1 MIMKPEGLRGSAST
15 DLDPAYIIDDDAA
28 VRVALERLLIAAG
41 IRVRAFASADAFL
54 AAGQPMEGACII
66 LDVMMH
72 GLSGLD
78 LCRALKER
86 GVRAGFIFVTAHDTP
101 LARQQA
107 RDAGA
112 IAYFRKP
119 VDGRALIDAIEWARA
134 RGGS

>member
-1 MIMKPEGLRGSAST
+1 MKAQQPSVAATAASC
-15 DLDPAYIIDDDAA
+15 PIYIIDDDAA

-41 IRVRAFASADAFL
+41 IRVRAFPSADAFL

-78 LCRALKER
+78 LCRVLKER

-101 LARQQA
+101 DARQQA

-119 VDGRALIDAIEWARA
+119 VDGRALIDAIEWARG

>member
-1 MIMKPEGLRGSAST
+1 MKAQQPSVAATAASC
-15 DLDPAYIIDDDAA
+15 PIYIIDDDAS

-41 IRVRAFASADAFL
+41 IRVRAFPSADAFL
-54 AAGQPMEGACII
+54 ASGAPIEGACII

-78 LCRALKER
+78 LCQTLKAR
-86 GVRAGFIFVTAHDTP
+86 KVRANFIFVTAHDTP
-101 LARQQA
+101 EARQRA

-119 VDGRALIDAIEWARA
+119 VDDRALIDAIEWARGRVGA
-134 RGGS
+134 

>member
-1 MIMKPEGLRGSAST
+1 MKAQQPPGAATAASCP
-15 DLDPAYIIDDDAA
+15 LYIIDDDAS

-41 IRVRAFASADAFL
+41 IRVRAFPSADAFL
-54 AAGQPMEGACII
+54 ASGVPVEGACII

-78 LCRALKER
+78 LCQTLKAR
-86 GVRAGFIFVTAHDTP
+86 NVRASFIFVTAHDTP
-101 LARQQA
+101 EARQQA
-107 RDAGA
+107 REAGA

-119 VDGRALIDAIEWARA
+119 VDGRALIDAIEWARG